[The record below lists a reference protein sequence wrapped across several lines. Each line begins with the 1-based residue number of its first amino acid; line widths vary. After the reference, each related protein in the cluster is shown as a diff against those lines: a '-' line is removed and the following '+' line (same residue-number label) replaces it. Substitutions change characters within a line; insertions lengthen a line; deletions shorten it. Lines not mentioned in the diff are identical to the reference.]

1 MKFKKVLLT
10 VQVLLMY
17 LAQLPF
23 LFVLIIVRTPLGN
36 NFNLCLVLMLIG
48 VILHFVI
55 FPISVVNLVFGF
67 LGIFRGVN
75 SPLEDVK
82 KTKLILIPW
91 FIINVFSY
99 ALVTAPFCNPFLML
113 VVPIL
118 LCLIVGMTYVFM
130 LSTSMYDFAYIINL
144 ITRKKV
150 RKSKALTFWLI
161 CLFIFCLD
169 VLSAIVLNNILD
181 KYRIEEQVE

>member
-1 MKFKKVLLT
+1 
-10 VQVLLMY
+10 
-17 LAQLPF
+17 
-23 LFVLIIVRTPLGN
+23 
-36 NFNLCLVLMLIG
+36 
-48 VILHFVI
+48 
-55 FPISVVNLVFGF
+55 
-67 LGIFRGVN
+67 
-75 SPLEDVK
+75 
-82 KTKLILIPW
+82 
-91 FIINVFSY
+91 
-99 ALVTAPFCNPFLML
+99 ML